1 MTFDQIFVLALLLGV
16 FVMFFRETYP
26 PEVTALAASA
36 VLLATGII
44 STDGFLKVFSNSA
57 PVTIAMMFIMSA
69 ALERTG
75 VLQAAGTWMQRQA
88 RGSYLRAMLLM
99 IVGAMFASAFMNN
112 TPVVVMLTPIM
123 IAVSR
128 SVGVAPSKM
137 LMPLSFS
144 AILGGTLTLIGT
156 STNIL
161 MSGVAADLDQPP
173 IGMFEMTGVG
183 IVFALAGSLYLIFA
197 GRFLLPNRSSLSG
210 VLDRGGK
217 QFIARFLIPSG
228 SKYVGLT
235 LDQLPFPRTEV
246 RVMDVLRGEASLRRS
261 LADLVLEAGDRV
273 VIRTGTGEL
282 LALKENGAVAFL
294 DGADPGL
301 QPVTATARLTVEA
314 SIGPKSP
321 LRGRTL
327 GDLALRRRY
336 GIYVVALHRQDQ
348 NISRNIDDV
357 RLEFA
362 DTVLLEGPE
371 DGIRRLV
378 EDGGVV
384 NLSQPTER
392 PMRRARAPIVIVT
405 MLGVMGLSAFGV
417 MDIAGLAVIGAVIVM
432 LTGCIDPDEAFDAID
447 WRILFLIFGM
457 LGVSQGMENTG
468 AARVIVENVAGLA
481 GGLGPLA
488 VLAAVYVMT
497 NVLTEF
503 ISNNAVAVL
512 IGPIAIGLAQHLGLD
527 PRPFMMAVMFAAS
540 ASFST
545 PIGYQTN
552 TFVYGAGGYR
562 FSDFL
567 KVGLPM
573 NLMFAGIAV
582 IVIPLFFPF
591 HP

>member
-1 MTFDQIFVLALLLGV
+1 
-16 FVMFFRETYP
+16 
-26 PEVTALAASA
+26 
-36 VLLATGII
+36 
-44 STDGFLKVFSNSA
+44 
-57 PVTIAMMFIMSA
+57 
-69 ALERTG
+69 
-75 VLQAAGTWMQRQA
+75 
-88 RGSYLRAMLLM
+88 
-99 IVGAMFASAFMNN
+99 
-112 TPVVVMLTPIM
+112 
-123 IAVSR
+123 
-128 SVGVAPSKM
+128 
-137 LMPLSFS
+137 
-144 AILGGTLTLIGT
+144 
-156 STNIL
+156 
-161 MSGVAADLDQPP
+161 
-173 IGMFEMTGVG
+173 
-183 IVFALAGSLYLIFA
+183 
-197 GRFLLPNRSSLSG
+197 
-210 VLDRGGK
+210 
-217 QFIARFLIPSG
+217 
-228 SKYVGLT
+228 
-235 LDQLPFPRTEV
+235 
-246 RVMDVLRGEASLRRS
+246 
-261 LADLVLEAGDRV
+261 
-273 VIRTGTGEL
+273 
-282 LALKENGAVAFL
+282 
-294 DGADPGL
+294 
-301 QPVTATARLTVEA
+301 
-314 SIGPKSP
+314 
-321 LRGRTL
+321 
-327 GDLALRRRY
+327 LRRRY

-378 EDGGVV
+378 EDGAVV

-468 AARVIVENVAGLA
+468 AARVIVENVAGVA

-567 KVGLPM
+567 RVGLPM
-573 NLMFAGIAV
+573 NLMFAVIAV